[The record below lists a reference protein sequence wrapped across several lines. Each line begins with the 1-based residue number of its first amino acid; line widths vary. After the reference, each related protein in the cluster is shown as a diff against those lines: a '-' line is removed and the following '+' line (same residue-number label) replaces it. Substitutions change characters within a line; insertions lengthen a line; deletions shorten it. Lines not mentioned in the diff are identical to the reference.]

1 MMGIIVF
8 YILFWLFCILTVT
21 LTFALLHYSLVV
33 RQLKE
38 ENAYLKGIVT
48 EISQAVRV
56 RITDEEDSEN
66 E

>member
-1 MMGIIVF
+1 MGIIVF

-21 LTFALLHYSLVV
+21 LIYALLHYSFVV

>member
-1 MMGIIVF
+1 MGIIVF
-8 YILFWLFCILTVT
+8 YILFLLFCILTVT
-21 LTFALLHYSLVV
+21 LTLVLLYCSLVV

>member
-1 MMGIIVF
+1 MGIIFF
-8 YILFWLFCILTVT
+8 YILFGLFCISTVT
-21 LTFALLHYSLVV
+21 LTLVLLYCSLVI

-38 ENAYLKGIVT
+38 ENGYLKGIVT